1 MKVKLK
7 TYKNM
12 KFRDSDFEFIEQGPG
27 SIGGFKMIEKIGRT
41 CYNSGYKTT
50 DDSYINFVD
59 RMIKSEHYAMLE
71 FYTVYLKFPS
81 DIDFSEAYSFYDKNP
96 YSKFN
101 IVGDT
106 LYVTTNYRVIVENE
120 RYDDMCFECN
130 QEENNPK
137 RTTIRFFLS
146 RGISH
151 EAVRHRVASF
161 AQSSQRYICYSKEK
175 FGGEIEFIIP
185 EKIYNL
191 KDLYPETKN
200 LHGEELVLKLKD
212 LDKGV
217 KVWYNHMVET
227 EKEYKFLTLDCGWAA
242 QDARD
247 ILPNATS
254 TILNVCMFNE
264 DWKHFFDLRALGTTG
279 KPHPDMKRIAMK
291 VYENF

>member
-1 MKVKLK
+1 MRIGLASCFKYLIVNAI
-7 TYKNM
+7 TIIQIIRISNNN
-12 KFRDSDFEFIEQGPG
+12 FIFNQNA
-27 SIGGFKMIEKIGRT
+27 T
-41 CYNSGYKTT
+41 LC
-50 DDSYINFVD
+50 D
-59 RMIKSEHYAMLE
+59 R
-71 FYTVYLKFPS
+71 
-81 DIDFSEAYSFYDKNP
+81 
-96 YSKFN
+96 
-101 IVGDT
+101 
-106 LYVTTNYRVIVENE
+106 NY
-120 RYDDMCFECN
+120 
-130 QEENNPK
+130 
-137 RTTIRFFLS
+137 
-146 RGISH
+146 
-151 EAVRHRVASF
+151 
-161 AQSSQRYICYSKEK
+161 
-175 FGGEIEFIIP
+175 EFIIP